1 MIKEDVKIEKW
12 SSMRGLDRTEAPMAF
27 RFSPGERNA
36 IEIEAAQRLVRPS
49 DVVRGCLIYAG
60 VIPEPTPEDSDE
72 EPEQQLA
79 ESSEV
84 IQH

>member
-60 VIPEPTPEDSDE
+60 VIPEPQEEVEDSTEPQQSETSKE
-72 EPEQQLA
+72 EE
-79 ESSEV
+79 
-84 IQH
+84 